1 MGLKTE
7 RKVKWGM
14 AEKLIIH
21 EDFETWKKM
30 IEGQM
35 KTEVVG
41 TRSSH
46 LLLRYRGWANFKIF
60 FFVKIIFIYVFIL
73 FCCVDIK
80 NNFKK

>member
-1 MGLKTE
+1 MNHGKKPCVKYGTE
-7 RKVKWGM
+7 KRKKGEVGNGR
-14 AEKLIIH
+14 EILH

-46 LLLRYRGWANFKIF
+46 LLLRYRSWANFMIF
-60 FFVKIIFIYVFIL
+60 FV
-73 FCCVDIK
+73 
-80 NNFKK
+80 